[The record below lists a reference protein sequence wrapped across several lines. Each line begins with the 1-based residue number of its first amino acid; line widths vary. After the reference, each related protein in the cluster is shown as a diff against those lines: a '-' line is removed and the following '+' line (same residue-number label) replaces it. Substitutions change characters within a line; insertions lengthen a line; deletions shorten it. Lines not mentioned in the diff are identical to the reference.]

1 MPQPSATAVPVIG
14 TAVEELQQQLASLK
28 GEVVQR
34 RLEQLRDTGERTS
47 WRMGQLEDSLRN
59 LTSQHEGSER
69 RLQQIERKDKL
80 AKPREAKNTVDPG
93 LEDTVCHLA
102 TGVIKL
108 AQLLGATS
116 EDTCEKL
123 GWREACAASGPG
135 SAPYGGPHLAALSA
149 AQAGFDSEAAAA
161 EGSLQCTLALLR
173 QIRRQADS
181 ETVREIQ
188 ARLDE
193 LLVRGFEGSKKET
206 SSATQY
212 SPEEGYQQRSQLD
225 PRLAETIQA
234 LLQVGQSGAEGLAL
248 SKQAHRLVW
257 EAFVRVVVYE
267 NASTGISFAQ
277 LEQNQI
283 PEIIVSILG
292 MQQSLPSTGSDAGML
307 RMFCQRERAL
317 ERGRSPAAQR
327 TAAIPRARLSA
338 GAVRGSEPRTS
349 RLFRGVTEGSLSGR
363 AAFVRFDGL
372 GRFGTCGRLPLPH
385 LPHRPRFYSQL
396 AMIKKNRNAT
406 GLFMLSAAVQSE
418 ESVDG
423 EGAPENWAWSEE
435 LWTGGLSQA
444 LSLHKL
450 SSAGNFAS
458 STPADLS
465 SKRIARRLPG
475 RGGAL
480 NSMLCVDRHVFEWL
494 YILEEYRGD
503 ILDSSLQT
511 LKYLEYE
518 FFASAAHSMSTCLPS
533 RMEFRPMVEMTPAHL
548 ETQVEMEL
556 AESED
561 GSTPATGS
569 EAPIVDFS
577 IRLIE
582 KKAKETS
589 ADESPVLSVDPLSL
603 SSLLSQ
609 GFEEGPAR
617 RALRLNN
624 NNTQDAM
631 DWLINGCQEE
641 DKTKLVSEGVRMPTT
656 VHRVLKLKAMKK
668 AQRDKEKF
676 RGSSGRGEKDDDE
689 SSPGKPP
696 ASPQDSKTRSGA
708 ASPDRIAP
716 VAPVRQ
722 QPQDLLSMD
731 EAPSAKSNGA
741 DSLLLSFDD
750 DQPALPTD
758 FSKPVE
764 RTALPAHVE
773 FDLTRCEKP
782 PLASAVA
789 AGVAQP
795 RAGSVTTSSGWPST
809 DSSQDALAAIQ
820 ALAAQSGISAEQL
833 LLAAQQLQSGGGER
847 VSSLAASSVPA
858 SMQALAPSIAASP
871 FGGYPGTF
879 DLAVGSSPGS
889 FLGRPPEIGLE
900 PSVSDPFGFQQP
912 VAQPSSTESPSKPK

>member
-1 MPQPSATAVPVIG
+1 
-14 TAVEELQQQLASLK
+14 
-28 GEVVQR
+28 
-34 RLEQLRDTGERTS
+34 
-47 WRMGQLEDSLRN
+47 MGQLEDSLRN

-123 GWREACAASGPG
+123 GWREACADLPRMVDHTWLRCRLPKRASI
-135 SAPYGGPHLAALSA
+135 LK
-149 AQAGFDSEAAAA
+149 
-161 EGSLQCTLALLR
+161 LLR
-173 QIRRQADS
+173 QKADS

-212 SPEEGYQQRSQLD
+212 SPEEGYQQPPQHVSPQQLLCFSGLCSSFKTNCLSGATGF
-225 PRLAETIQA
+225 RLADSWNPSVRNLILGWQRPSR
-234 LLQVGQSGAEGLAL
+234 SGAEGLAL
-248 SKQAHRLVW
+248 SKQAHRLGAML
-257 EAFVRVVVYE
+257 ECSGCFVS
-267 NASTGISFAQ
+267 ASALHFTCGSAEVH
-277 LEQNQI
+277 LRGDGL
-283 PEIIVSILG
+283 PLLSAPPRSLG
-292 MQQSLPSTGSDAGML
+292 RGSRQAPSAV
-307 RMFCQRERAL
+307 
-317 ERGRSPAAQR
+317 RSPAPRGFSAESPKARCRDGQPLYDLTVLAGSAHAGGCRCR
-327 TAAIPRARLSA
+327 TC
-338 GAVRGSEPRTS
+338 RT
-349 RLFRGVTEGSLSGR
+349 G
-363 AAFVRFDGL
+363 
-372 GRFGTCGRLPLPH
+372 
-385 LPHRPRFYSQL
+385 FYSQL

-435 LWTGGLSQA
+435 LWIPFVHGCVFWILGFIRAAIDVGQTPTRQRRSVELAQA
-444 LSLHKL
+444 NFEASKDSFQSVPVPGTFKLHIKVGIPCE
-450 SSAGNFAS
+450 SRQIHPA
-458 STPADLS
+458 ADLLIS
-465 SKRIARRLPG
+465 SVKKIRATE
-475 RGGAL
+475 
-480 NSMLCVDRHVFEWL
+480 VDRHVFEWL

-879 DLAVGSSPGS
+879 DLAVG
-889 FLGRPPEIGLE
+889 RPPEIGLE

-912 VAQPSSTESPSKPK
+912 VAQPSSTESPSKPKDSFGDLTGFAL